1 MTFAAENIEGK
12 VPNPSF
18 LAHCAQEMYHAQW
31 SIILDDEFLEA
42 YRHGMVVK
50 CYDQISCC
58 FYPQIFIHSADYKEK
73 YILTMLLENLTDLN
87 HILGYF

>member
-1 MTFAAENIEGK
+1 
-12 VPNPSF
+12 
-18 LAHCAQEMYHAQW
+18 MYHAQW

-50 CYDQISCC
+50 CYDQICRR
-58 FYPQIFIHSADYKEK
+58 FYPRIFTHSADYKEK
-73 YILTMLLENLTDLN
+73 YVLTMLLENLTDLN